1 MMIRSAIHKIDC
13 SCHAKVIHVSED
25 DEYVY
30 EDHDDDDDEDEEK
43 NRWRRWRRSRRRRWM

>member
-1 MMIRSAIHKIDC
+1 MMMRSAIHKIDC

-43 NRWRRWRRSRRRRWM
+43 NR